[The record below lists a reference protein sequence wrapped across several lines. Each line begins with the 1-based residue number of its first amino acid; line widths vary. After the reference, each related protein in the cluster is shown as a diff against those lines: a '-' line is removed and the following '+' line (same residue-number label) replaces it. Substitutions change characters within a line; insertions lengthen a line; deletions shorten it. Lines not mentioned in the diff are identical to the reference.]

1 MKTSAAPRFPIEG
14 GAYVSLDE
22 LIRLRHLGADFET
35 LQRQQNHNP
44 LAGMIASRVRGRGM
58 DFSEVRQYEPGDDV
72 RTIDWRVT
80 ARTGKAHT
88 KLFQEE
94 KERPVMILTD
104 QSHGMFFGSV
114 FAFKSVIAAQAAAL
128 IAWSALSQGDRVGG
142 IVFDDVH
149 HHQFRPRRNKRTV
162 LQMLNA
168 IAEYNQKL
176 KRATPSESYFMQ
188 AIRNAREAAKHGTTI
203 FIISDFR
210 SLPLSGLYHLEH
222 LCAHHDVM
230 AIHVSDP
237 LETELPPPERYTIT
251 NGLTRLQISTDN
263 RNRQT
268 FSNAYKEHFA
278 RVKATFM
285 RLGAEFLCLSSSEP
299 ILDSFDRQTRA

>member
-128 IAWSALSQGDRVGG
+128 IAWSALSQGDGLEASCLMMS
-142 IVFDDVH
+142 ITISSD
-149 HHQFRPRRNKRTV
+149 
-162 LQMLNA
+162 LAA
-168 IAEYNQKL
+168 ISA
-176 KRATPSESYFMQ
+176 PSC
-188 AIRNAREAAKHGTTI
+188 K
-203 FIISDFR
+203 
-210 SLPLSGLYHLEH
+210 
-222 LCAHHDVM
+222 C
-230 AIHVSDP
+230 
-237 LETELPPPERYTIT
+237 
-251 NGLTRLQISTDN
+251 
-263 RNRQT
+263 
-268 FSNAYKEHFA
+268 
-278 RVKATFM
+278 
-285 RLGAEFLCLSSSEP
+285 
-299 ILDSFDRQTRA
+299 